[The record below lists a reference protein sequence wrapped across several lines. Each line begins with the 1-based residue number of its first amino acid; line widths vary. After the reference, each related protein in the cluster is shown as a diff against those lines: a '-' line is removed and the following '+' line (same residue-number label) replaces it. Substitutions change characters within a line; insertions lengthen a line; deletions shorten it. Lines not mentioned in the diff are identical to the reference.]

1 MNILPQNKR
10 DWLGVI
16 GWFAVGLILNLA
28 ALIPMV
34 LREVYQKKKYPY
46 NPFEWED
53 VVRYGIV
60 IVAAS
65 VVQYII
71 IKVIVS

>member
-16 GWFAVGLILNLA
+16 GWFAAGLILNLA

-53 VVRYGIV
+53 VARYSIV
-60 IVAAS
+60 IAVGS
-65 VVQYII
+65 VVQWLLVKY
-71 IKVIVS
+71 VIM

>member
-16 GWFAVGLILNLA
+16 GWFAAGLILNLL

-53 VVRYGIV
+53 VVRYSIAIAVGG
-60 IVAAS
+60 
-65 VVQYII
+65 VVQWLLVKY
-71 IKVIVS
+71 VIM